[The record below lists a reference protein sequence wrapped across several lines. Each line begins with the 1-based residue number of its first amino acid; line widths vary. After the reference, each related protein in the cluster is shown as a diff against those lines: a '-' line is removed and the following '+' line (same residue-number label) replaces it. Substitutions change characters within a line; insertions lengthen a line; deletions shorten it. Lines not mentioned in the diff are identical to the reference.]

1 MWGSLWHENG
11 VLMKNVKGVVTM
23 ILLQVFVGMEV
34 ERGSSTWIRT
44 RNPRINSAMLYR

>member
-1 MWGSLWHENG
+1 
-11 VLMKNVKGVVTM
+11 
-23 ILLQVFVGMEV
+23 MEV